1 MGRDRA
7 RPTEVLLLAGTRPEG
22 VKIAPLVRL
31 LCHDPHLRTTV
42 VDSGQQPGRVDE
54 ALAPFGLRADTTL
67 ALSRRTGSLAE
78 LATELTS
85 AVELLLTGRR
95 PDAVVV
101 HGDTTTA
108 LVGGLVAFWN
118 RIPVVHL
125 EAGLRSHQPQEP
137 FPEESNRAMLA
148 RIATLHLAPTS
159 TARRNLLAEG
169 IPAGRIVMTG
179 NTVVDA
185 VHALLREGLARVP
198 AWIDP
203 RRRLIVAT
211 THRRESW
218 GAGIAQVM
226 QALARVAEARP
237 DIELA
242 VIAHPNPRLAEQ
254 ARTELP
260 DLPNIRLLAPLPY
273 PDMLGLL
280 RAAHVVVT
288 DSGGLQE
295 EAASLGVPLVVTRTA
310 TERPEII
317 QHQLGDLVG
326 TDPDRIID
334 AVGRRLA
341 QPAPVRAREVYG
353 DGHAAQRCVRAITTL
368 LSRQATQHVP
378 TPNNRATARQV
389 ITARSASVLTDSPGQ

>member
-7 RPTEVLLLAGTRPEG
+7 RPPEVLILAGTRPEG
-22 VKIAPLVRL
+22 VKIAPVARL
-31 LCHDPHLRTTV
+31 LCHDPKLSTVV

-54 ALAPFGLRADTTL
+54 ALAPFGLRADTAL
-67 ALSRRTGSLAE
+67 ALRRRTGSLAE

-85 AVELLLTGRR
+85 AVELLLTDRR

-108 LVGGLVAFWN
+108 LVSGLVAFWN

-125 EAGLRSHQPQEP
+125 EAGLRSHQPQQP

-169 IPAGRIVMTG
+169 IPAGRIVTTG

-185 VHALLREGLARVP
+185 VRTLLREGQARVP
-198 AWIDP
+198 TWIDP

-218 GAGIAQVM
+218 GAGIAKVL

-237 DIELA
+237 EVELA
-242 VIAHPNPRLAEQ
+242 VITHPNPRLAEQ

-260 DLPNIRLLAPLPY
+260 DLPNVRLLDPLPY
-273 PDMLGLL
+273 PDMVGLL
-280 RAAHVVVT
+280 RASDVVVT

-317 QHQLGDLVG
+317 EHQLGDLVG
-326 TDPDRIID
+326 TDPDSIVE
-334 AVGRRLA
+334 AVGRRLG
-341 QPAPVRAREVYG
+341 QSAPVRAREIYG
-353 DGHAAQRCVRAITTL
+353 DGHAAQRCVRAINTL
-368 LSRQATQHVP
+368 LGGQATPNVP
-378 TPNNRATARQV
+378 TPNSRPAARRVMTAG
-389 ITARSASVLTDSPGQ
+389 SASVLTETSGY